1 MPSAAVACVRCGE
14 DLVDSTRPCIFC
26 REERKRE
33 AVVTLVAAAKSTSN
47 PSLAAR
53 ALAIDTL
60 RNLGYS
66 KDQVLMA
73 RAGAVDGFSVDR
85 ILEGLD
91 EDRAAVAA

>member
-1 MPSAAVACVRCGE
+1 VSTKAACVRCGE
-14 DLVDSTRPCIFC
+14 PLVDPTRPCGFC

-33 AVVTLVAAAKSTSN
+33 AVVTLVAAIKSSSN

-66 KDQVLMA
+66 QQQVRMA
-73 RAGAVDGFSVDR
+73 RANALDGYSVDQ
-85 ILEGLD
+85 ILEGLEAD
-91 EDRAAVAA
+91 VEAVAA